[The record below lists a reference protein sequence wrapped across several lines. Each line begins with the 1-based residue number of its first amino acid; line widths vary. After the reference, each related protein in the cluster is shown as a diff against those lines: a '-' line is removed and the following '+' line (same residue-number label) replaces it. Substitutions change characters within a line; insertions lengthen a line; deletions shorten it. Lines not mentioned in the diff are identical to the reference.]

1 MAPLMAPANVPRL
14 PTDATALEGN
24 MSEGNVSRLHDQ
36 PWCAATAR
44 LMTITEPHTLLIPA
58 AEITGTTAKAQISIV
73 VLRARLTVQ
82 PAFMNLSGN
91 QPPTILPTVAT
102 L

>member
-14 PTDATALEGN
+14 PTEPTALEGN
-24 MSEGNVSRLHDQ
+24 MSDGNVSKLHDQ
-36 PWCAATAR
+36 AWCAATAR
-44 LMTITEPHTLLIPA
+44 LMTITEPHKLLMPT
-58 AEITGTTAKAQISIV
+58 AETTGMTAKAQISIV

-91 QPPTILPTVAT
+91 QPPTMLPTVAT